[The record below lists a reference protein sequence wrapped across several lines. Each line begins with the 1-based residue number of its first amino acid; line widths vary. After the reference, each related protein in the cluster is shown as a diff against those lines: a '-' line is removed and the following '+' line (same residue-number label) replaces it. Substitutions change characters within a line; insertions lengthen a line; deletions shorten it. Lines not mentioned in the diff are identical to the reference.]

1 MFTQKIADPYNIQRF
16 LRAQE
21 SFYAHALKE
30 IRKGRKTSHWIWFIF
45 PQIRGLGHSPMSDN
59 YSIGSFEEARAY
71 LNDPILKSR
80 LVEIS
85 AALLQHSKG
94 GLFCKPKTAEQILG
108 YTDALKVR
116 SCMTLFDLIEP
127 NTIFAQVL
135 DAFYN
140 GECDDLTL
148 QILKIV
154 QKGTMTTP
162 IYPCLA
168 L

>member
-1 MFTQKIADPYNIQRF
+1 MFNQKTSDPYSLQRF
-16 LRAQE
+16 LGAQE
-21 SFYAHALKE
+21 SFYAQALKE

-45 PQIRGLGHSPMSDN
+45 PQVRGLGHSVMSDQYAIN
-59 YSIGSFEEARAY
+59 SLDEARAY
-71 LNDPILKSR
+71 LNNPILKSR

-85 AALLQHSKG
+85 KALLQHSKG
-94 GLFCKPKTAEQILG
+94 GLFSKPKTAEQILG

-140 GECDDLTL
+140 GERDDLTL
-148 QILKIV
+148 QILKLI
-154 QKGTMTTP
+154 QK
-162 IYPCLA
+162 LKRE
-168 L
+168 